1 MLRDGYSQIDADEI
15 PASDAELS
23 SLGRE
28 IQTDVTSLFEE
39 TSEEFDSCR
48 LSGDHDRMH
57 VGLLRQLD
65 DCSRVCVDSCA

>member
-1 MLRDGYSQIDADEI
+1 MQMKF
-15 PASDAELS
+15 PPPMQELS
-23 SLGRE
+23 KLGRE
-28 IQTDVTSLFEE
+28 IQADVTSLFEE

-65 DCSRVCVDSCA
+65 DCSRVYECM